1 MKKLILSILSL
12 TVAAC
17 LLPAQSLV
25 KYNYMKNGRVYT
37 GSERVRVTN
46 GNSKDTPVTVK
57 LSRVLFEDGQPIYLL
72 RLDFEE
78 STAWKMPK
86 NAPLNISVGDGGT
99 VVLKNNS
106 DAPNLVAP
114 KGIRNAAGNTVYLNY
129 GEYYLDASD
138 MRKLAGGISAINATK
153 RWSADGYIKVQYKN
167 NELGTAISEL
177 FDAVNTVRKPSSEL
191 GSNLKSLQDQSGSR
205 LAETVQMKVASG
217 LSVALVYLYYAA
229 SNTESIDLN
238 LYLDGRTV
246 SFTSPVTIVTKK
258 GETVSLKQEKDLAA
272 GRVICYPTL
281 DQLKAMAAG
290 VARMTVQTTGGEVV
304 FTFPADE
311 FGKAVDKLYNSLE
324 TVAIL

>member
-1 MKKLILSILSL
+1 MKKLILSALSL
-12 TVAAC
+12 ALAAC
-17 LLPAQSLV
+17 MLPAQNLV
-25 KYNYMKNGRVYT
+25 KYNYMKNGKVYT

-46 GNSKDTPVTVK
+46 GNTRDTPVTVK
-57 LSRVLFEDGQPIYLL
+57 LSRVLFEDGQPIYML
-72 RLDFEE
+72 RMDFEE

-86 NAPLNISVGDGGT
+86 NAPLTITVGDGGS
-99 VVLKNNS
+99 VVLKNNA

-114 KGIRNAAGNTVYLNY
+114 KGIRNSSGNTVYLNY
-129 GEYYLDASD
+129 GEYYLEASD
-138 MRKLAGGISAINATK
+138 MRKLTTGISAINATK

-191 GSNLKSLQDQSGSR
+191 GSNLKSLQDQNGSR
-205 LAETVQMKVASG
+205 LAESAQVKVASG
-217 LSVALVYLYYAA
+217 LSVSLVYLYYAA

-258 GETVSLKQEKDLAA
+258 GETINLKQEKDLAA

-281 DQLKAMAAG
+281 EQLKSMAAG
-290 VARMTVQTTGGEVV
+290 VARMTVRTTGGEVS
-304 FTFPADE
+304 FAFPSDE